1 MNLDKLL
8 AEKAGLEKMSIRLR
22 KLSRNIHFL
31 REGTQENSDRVLIA
45 GSAQVF
51 KDVEREFQEATE
63 RALYVVE
70 HRLSEIEETL
80 TAINTLLNGGK
91 Q

>member
-1 MNLDKLL
+1 MNLSTLL
-8 AEKAGLEKMSIRLR
+8 AEKANLEKMSIRLR

-31 REGTQENSDRVLIA
+31 REGTQESSDRVLIA

-63 RALYVVE
+63 RSLYVVE